1 MSKDKNNINIKP
13 LFRNCLIIVCLVIL
27 ITSFWSACNR
37 IIEPVSKRNR
47 KKAQGLRNA
56 LNIAIARAR
65 EIFYKNKRS
74 LDARRLELLKK
85 SVSDPLKNMN
95 GNSYARNDVDGGRK
109 AIKHANNLIL
119 DINNDIGERAKVA
132 AEKEREREEARQRQK
147 QNWEKNRLRLAA
159 VEKARADARAASAA
173 KAADAKARAAAEAA
187 EAVAKAADAKAQ
199 AAAMAKAKAAAAA
212 AKAAAAKAKAA
223 AVAAKVAAA
232 AAAAR
237 EKDLEDAR
245 LNDIDNWERS
255 KQNFLSTNVRNNNC
269 VLQYGKVD
277 YGLFSFVKY
286 DDDDSHIEGGNH
298 ITSDCGFYGCDVG
311 LLNESGV
318 DFEKGRNSAKR
329 LGYATYNGP
338 EAFYFTGGS
347 GAVRY
352 GDEVTLT
359 SASVNSGLKQSYTL
373 SNPNATDSYEKKEI
387 KYNDIVQLDPDL
399 KILILAT
406 PDSKS
411 TKYCNSTGAGAGSLK
426 LNNVINLN

>member
-1 MSKDKNNINIKP
+1 M
-13 LFRNCLIIVCLVIL
+13 
-27 ITSFWSACNR
+27 
-37 IIEPVSKRNR
+37 
-47 KKAQGLRNA
+47 
-56 LNIAIARAR
+56 
-65 EIFYKNKRS
+65 
-74 LDARRLELLKK
+74 
-85 SVSDPLKNMN
+85 
-95 GNSYARNDVDGGRK
+95 
-109 AIKHANNLIL
+109 
-119 DINNDIGERAKVA
+119 
-132 AEKEREREEARQRQK
+132 
-147 QNWEKNRLRLAA
+147 
-159 VEKARADARAASAA
+159 
-173 KAADAKARAAAEAA
+173 ARAAAE
-187 EAVAKAADAKAQ
+187 
-199 AAAMAKAKAAAAA
+199 AKAKAAAAK
-212 AKAAAAKAKAA
+212 AKVAAANAKAA

-232 AAAAR
+232 KAKAVAEAR
-237 EKDLEDAR
+237 KKDLEDAR
-245 LNDIDNWERS
+245 LNDIGIWESR
-255 KQNFLSTNVRNNNC
+255 KQNFLSTNVRNNKC

-338 EAFYFTGGS
+338 ETFYFTGGS

-359 SASVNSGLKQSYTL
+359 SASVNSGLKQIYTL

-411 TKYCNSTGAGAGSLK
+411 NKYCNSTGVGSLK

>member
-1 MSKDKNNINIKP
+1 MSQDKNNININP

-27 ITSFWSACNR
+27 ITSFWRACTR
-37 IIEPVSKRNR
+37 IIEPASEKQKRN
-47 KKAQGLRNA
+47 KAKDLRNV
-56 LNIAIARAR
+56 LNIATAKARNFF
-65 EIFYKNKRS
+65 IKKKSS
-74 LDARRLELLKK
+74 LDANGLERLEKEV
-85 SVSDPLKNMN
+85 SVPLNNLNNN
-95 GNSYARNDVDGGRK
+95 GYQRSVKGGVDGVKDARNNANDFIKDIKK
-109 AIKHANNLIL
+109 AREHA
-119 DINNDIGERAKVA
+119 AKAV
-132 AEKEREREEARQRQK
+132 EKEREREEARQRQK
-147 QNWEKNRLRLAA
+147 DAWERNKLRLAA
-159 VEKARADARAASAA
+159 VNRERAEAAA
-173 KAADAKARAAAEAA
+173 KVADAKARAAAAAKAVDAMARAAA
-187 EAVAKAADAKAQ
+187 E
-199 AAAMAKAKAAAAA
+199 AKAKAAAAK
-212 AKAAAAKAKAA
+212 AKVAAANAKAA

-232 AAAAR
+232 KAKAVAEAR
-237 EKDLEDAR
+237 KKDLEDAR
-245 LNDIDNWERS
+245 LNDIGIWESR
-255 KQNFLSTNVRNNNC
+255 KQNFLSTNVRNNKC

-338 EAFYFTGGS
+338 ETFYFTGGS

-359 SASVNSGLKQSYTL
+359 SASVNSGLKQIYTL

-411 TKYCNSTGAGAGSLK
+411 NKYCNSTGVGSLK

>member
-159 VEKARADARAASAA
+159 VA
-173 KAADAKARAAAEAA
+173 KAKAG
-187 EAVAKAADAKAQ
+187 
-199 AAAMAKAKAAAAA
+199 AKAAAAA
-212 AKAAAAKAKAA
+212 AQAAAAKAKAA

-338 EAFYFTGGS
+338 ETFYFTGGS

-359 SASVNSGLKQSYTL
+359 SASVNSGLKQIYTL

-411 TKYCNSTGAGAGSLK
+411 NKYCNSTGVGSLK